1 MKKIILFL
9 SLCAMAM
16 GAEAHIIYAWGYA
29 DILAEALRA
38 AKTIMSSGDYRV
50 YFRIAVFVGIITAII
65 IILKMKQN
73 ADPLLIFK
81 TWFIGVAVYSLFLV
95 QTIDVQVKESSMGS
109 GIPEVITDV
118 PWGIAKPFVWF
129 SGSESSLGSL
139 TEAAYSMVNTEYP
152 NVSYK
157 ATGFIGP
164 FQVVQSAM
172 NHRILNQFLFQSV
185 DNYIIDC
192 VVPDVKTGYK
202 DITTL
207 SYSNTLWADLGGT
220 SPSRVTMYYDNSN
233 EGTLK
238 TCTDAYATLTTKL
251 TEYTQPTGQGFD
263 SITKG
268 LSGYSAD
275 QVNTALGSSS
285 KFFMNYSTSGS
296 NMLLQSA
303 IANQFADTYTSNG
316 GTTYG
321 SAKADQT
328 MQANMIIQG
337 VLGTSYLPV
346 MKGILVTIFASTT
359 IFLPI
364 LMVTQAFGKVLLG
377 YILVFFWLSIWHIG
391 EQILHMIIMIKSS
404 NYVQS
409 VANGGVS
416 IATSPVVYNSF
427 NHYANMAAANYW
439 MVPTFAAFV
448 VGGFSLMTF
457 AGIAAA
463 TKTNAGSAAGG
474 TASEMSGGNANLGS
488 VSKDNRSGNKS
499 DFMTSSTFGN
509 NTTMNNGF
517 SMTQSFNGSNSYQD
531 GTMNYTQDAR
541 GNKQIQRGSSQ
552 LEQHNDGSTSLT
564 TFTQGGRMSAD
575 GKLTAQ
581 GVQTIDKDA
590 KGNITN
596 QSITDYSDG
605 IAVRQQSLG
614 ADGSTKTTEGLS
626 IANQTTTFKGAD
638 GKGAISLDGKGN
650 VIDTSALTSM
660 IANSTGQNQSLTN
673 TKTATES
680 VDKYLRNEKMDAKE
694 RAVAEA
700 AMTSFVQS
708 VANGTTKSDYLSQ
721 DQAQQILDGASKIA
735 SSTTTNRFQV
745 GAGAQV
751 TTGASASAGLNVLG
765 TGATATVGA
774 SAEAHANLNHEVA
787 KGLANQRIQSN
798 NNTKTDGSGH
808 KEDHTNTVSGVSSS
822 QNTTTNTNTTRH
834 AESTTEGTNTSNSL
848 SLAQAVATQYNENQ
862 TLSSQKHQNELT
874 QNFAENH
881 ATQTGQTTDAIYQ
894 QLANHDKA
902 TSDAFE
908 GYLRHETGL
917 TQGVTYIESSS
928 VPVQPLSSKEDKA
941 SSTKRSTKR

>member
-1 MKKIILFL
+1 MKTIILFL
-9 SLCAMAM
+9 SLCAMAI
-16 GAEAHIIYAWGYA
+16 GAEANIIYAWGYA

-38 AKTIMSSGDYRV
+38 AKMIMSSGDYRV
-50 YFRIAVFVGIITAII
+50 YFKIAVFVGIITAII
-65 IILKMKQN
+65 IILKMKHN

-81 TWFIGVAVYSLFLV
+81 TWFIGVAVYSVFLV

-118 PWGIAKPFVWF
+118 PWAVGKPFVWF
-129 SGSESSLGSL
+129 TGSESSLGSL
-139 TEAAYSMVNTEYP
+139 TEAAYSLVNTEYP
-152 NVSYK
+152 NVSYTT
-157 ATGFIGP
+157 TGFMGP

-172 NHRILNQFLFQSV
+172 NHRILDQFLFQSV

-207 SYSNTLWADLGGT
+207 SYSNTLWADLGNT

-233 EGTLK
+233 TGTLK

-285 KFFMNYSTSGS
+285 KFFMNYSTTGS

-303 IANQFADTYTSNG
+303 IANQFADTYESNG

-321 SAKADQT
+321 AAKADQT

-377 YILVFFWLSIWHIG
+377 YVLVFFWLSIWHIG

-404 NYVQS
+404 NYIQS

-427 NHYANMAAANYW
+427 NHYANMAASNYW

-474 TASEMSGGNANLGS
+474 TASEMSGGNANVGS

-499 DFMTSSTFGN
+499 DFMSSSTFGD
-509 NTTMNNGF
+509 NTTMNSGF
-517 SMTQSFNGSNSYQD
+517 SMTRSFNGGNSFQD
-531 GTMNYTQDAR
+531 GTMSFTQDAH
-541 GNKQIQRGSSQ
+541 GNKQIQRMSSK
-552 LEQHNDGSTSLT
+552 LATHDDGSTSLT

-590 KGNITN
+590 NGNITN
-596 QSITDYSDG
+596 QTTTDYSDG
-605 IAVRQQSLG
+605 IATRQQSIG
-614 ADGSTKTTEGLS
+614 ADGSTKTKEGLS
-626 IANQTTTFKGAD
+626 VADQTTTFKGAD

-660 IANSTGQNQSLTN
+660 ITNSTGQNQSLTN

-694 RAVAEA
+694 RATAEA

-708 VANGTTKSDYLSQ
+708 VANGHTKSDYMSQ
-721 DQAQQILDGASKIA
+721 DQARSILDGASKVA
-735 SSTTTNRFQV
+735 SATTTDRLQV

-751 TTGASASAGLNVLG
+751 TTSASASAGLNVLG

-774 SAEAHANLNHEVA
+774 SAEAHANINHEVA
-787 KGLANQRIQSN
+787 KALMNQRTHSDN
-798 NNTKTDGSGH
+798 TTKTDGSGH
-808 KEDHTNTVSGVSSS
+808 RQDTTQSDSAVRSSGD
-822 QNTTTNTNTTRH
+822 TTTDTNTTRH
-834 AESTTEGTNTSNSL
+834 SESTAAGTNTSS
-848 SLAQAVATQYNENQ
+848 SLAFAQAIATQYSENQ
-862 TLSSQKHQNELT
+862 SLTSQKHQNELT
-874 QNFAENH
+874 QNFAGSY
-881 ATQTGQTTDAIYQ
+881 AAQTGQTTDAVYQ
-894 QLANHDKA
+894 QLANHDKT

-917 TQGVTYIESSS
+917 TQGVAS
-928 VPVQPLSSKEDKA
+928 VDAPSAPQPISSKEDKA
-941 SSTKRSTKR
+941 GSPKKQPTR